1 MFVVACSG
9 FPVPVSRYWREFDAV
24 EISDT
29 EIAIPGAGTVRRWIR
44 EAPDNFLFTVVLPAH
59 QGEQGDL

>member
-29 EIAIPGAGTVRRWIR
+29 EIA
-44 EAPDNFLFTVVLPAH
+44 AH
-59 QGEQGDL
+59 QREQGDV

>member
-29 EIAIPGAGTVRRWIR
+29 EI
-44 EAPDNFLFTVVLPAH
+44 LPAH